1 MESSPDIIVA
11 QATAP
16 IPSGVGVL
24 RISGRSMEELVR
36 SLTGKGYPAAR
47 QASLRSFYNRLGEVI
62 DHGLILY
69 FPAPHSYT
77 GEDVVELHAH
87 GSPVVL
93 QELQVHCLQWGAR
106 LANPGEFTL
115 RAYLNNKI
123 DLNQAEAV
131 ADLIHADSSQAAR
144 SAALA
149 LSGRFSEVIHTLVS
163 DLTTLRVRL
172 ESDFDFT
179 DEEIPVFHEVSFR
192 SSLNH
197 ILERLTRLVE
207 NSRQGALLRE
217 GKNIVLIGSPNVGKS
232 SLLNA
237 LTEEDHALVTPIPG
251 TTRDLIRGHM
261 VLQGIPIHLVDTAG
275 IRKTEDF
282 VERAGIERTWSAVN
296 KSDLALIV
304 VDVRKGVTE
313 DDRSLIG
320 RLLPHQPKLIVANKI
335 DLLSSEHDVVSE
347 LIHSIA
353 GLLPVIPVSAQTGE
367 GLEVLKIKML
377 SVMDINHNSDAP
389 LLLARERHIATLVQA
404 LGHLREALMTFESEF
419 IAEELR
425 QAQLK
430 LAQIS
435 GKEFAADDLLGEI
448 FSRFCIGK

>member
-16 IPSGVGVL
+16 IPSGIGVL
-24 RISGRSMEELVR
+24 RVSGRSMEALVR
-36 SLTGKGYPAAR
+36 SLTGKGYPVAR
-47 QASLRSFYNRLGEVI
+47 QASLRSFYNRSGEVI
-62 DHGLILY
+62 DQGLILY

-77 GEDVVELHAH
+77 GEDVIELHAH

-93 QELQVHCLQWGAR
+93 QELQVHCLRWGAR

-131 ADLIHADSSQAAR
+131 ADLIHAESSQAAR
-144 SAALA
+144 SAAMA
-149 LSGRFSEVIHTLVS
+149 LSGKFSEVIHSLIS

-179 DEEIPVFHEVSFR
+179 DEELPVFHEISFR

-197 ILERLTRLVE
+197 LLERLTRLVE
-207 NSRQGALLRE
+207 NSRQGELLRE
-217 GKNIVLIGSPNVGKS
+217 GKQIVLIGSPNVGKS

-237 LTEEDHALVTPIPG
+237 LTEEDHALVTPIAG

-275 IRKTEDF
+275 IRETEDL
-282 VERAGIERTWSAVN
+282 VELAGIERTWLAAN
-296 KSDLALIV
+296 KSDLALVV
-304 VDVRKGVTE
+304 VDVRKGLTE

-320 RLLPHQPKLIVANKI
+320 RLLPDQPKLVVANKI
-335 DLLSSEHDVVSE
+335 DLLSPECDAVSE
-347 LIHSIA
+347 LRHSLA
-353 GLLPVIPVSAQTGE
+353 GVLPVVPVSAQTRG
-367 GLEVLKIKML
+367 GLDVLKQEML
-377 SVMDINHNSDAP
+377 SGMDIGRSSEAP
-389 LLLARERHIATLVQA
+389 LLLARERHIGILVQA
-404 LGHLREALMTFESEF
+404 MGHLQEALKTLESEF
-419 IAEELR
+419 VAEELR
-425 QAQLK
+425 QTQLK

>member
-16 IPSGVGVL
+16 IPSGIGVL
-24 RISGRSMEELVR
+24 RVSGRSMEALVR
-36 SLTGKGYPAAR
+36 SLTGKGYPVAR
-47 QASLRSFYNRLGEVI
+47 QASLRSFYNRAGDVI

-69 FPAPHSYT
+69 FPAPHSFT
-77 GEDVVELHAH
+77 GEDVIELHAH

-131 ADLIHADSSQAAR
+131 ADLIHAESSQAAR
-144 SAALA
+144 SAAMA
-149 LSGRFSEVIHTLVS
+149 LSGRFSEVIHSMIS
-163 DLTTLRVRL
+163 DLTMLRVRL

-179 DEEIPVFHEVSFR
+179 DEELPVFHEISFR

-197 ILERLTRLVE
+197 LLERLTRLVE

-217 GKNIVLIGSPNVGKS
+217 GKQIVLIGSPNVGKS

-237 LTEEDHALVTPIPG
+237 LTEEDHALVTPIAG

-275 IRKTEDF
+275 IRETEDL
-282 VERAGIERTWSAVN
+282 VELAGIERTWLAAN
-296 KSDLALIV
+296 KSDLALVV
-304 VDVRKGVTE
+304 VDVRKGLTE

-320 RLLPHQPKLIVANKI
+320 RLLPDQPKLVVANKI
-335 DLLSSEHDVVSE
+335 DLLSLECDAVSE
-347 LIHSIA
+347 LRHSLA
-353 GLLPVIPVSAQTGE
+353 GVLPVVPVSAQTRG
-367 GLEVLKIKML
+367 GLDVLKQEML
-377 SVMDINHNSDAP
+377 SGMDIGRSSEAP
-389 LLLARERHIATLVQA
+389 LLLARERHIGILVQA
-404 LGHLREALMTFESEF
+404 MGHLQEALKTLESEF
-419 IAEELR
+419 VAEELR
-425 QAQLK
+425 QTQLK

>member
-16 IPSGVGVL
+16 IPSGIGVL
-24 RISGRSMEELVR
+24 RVSGRSMEALVW

-47 QASLRSFYNRLGEVI
+47 QASLRSFYNRSGEVI

-77 GEDVVELHAH
+77 GEDVIELHAH

-131 ADLIHADSSQAAR
+131 ADLIHAESSQAAR
-144 SAALA
+144 SAAMA
-149 LSGRFSEVIHTLVS
+149 LSGRFSEVIHSMIS

-179 DEEIPVFHEVSFR
+179 DEELPVFHEISFR
-192 SSLNH
+192 SSLNNL
-197 ILERLTRLVE
+197 LERLTHLVE

-217 GKNIVLIGSPNVGKS
+217 GKQIVLIGSPNVGKS

-237 LTEEDHALVTPIPG
+237 LTEEDHALVTPIAG

-275 IRKTEDF
+275 IRETEDL
-282 VERAGIERTWSAVN
+282 VELAGIERTWLAAN
-296 KSDLALIV
+296 KSDLALVV
-304 VDVRKGVTE
+304 VDVRKGLTE
-313 DDRSLIG
+313 DDRSLIE
-320 RLLPHQPKLIVANKI
+320 RLLPDQPKLIVANKT
-335 DLLSSEHDVVSE
+335 DLLTPECDAVSE
-347 LIHSIA
+347 LKFSLA
-353 GLLPVIPVSAQTGE
+353 GWMPIIPVSAQTRE
-367 GLEVLKIKML
+367 GLDVLKQEML
-377 SVMDINHNSDAP
+377 SGMDIGRTSEAP
-389 LLLARERHIATLVQA
+389 LLLARERHIGILVQA
-404 LGHLREALMTFESEF
+404 MGHLQEALKTFESEF
-419 IAEELR
+419 VAEELR
-425 QAQLK
+425 QTQLK

>member
-16 IPSGVGVL
+16 IPSGIGVL
-24 RISGRSMEELVR
+24 RVSGRSMEALVR
-36 SLTGKGYPAAR
+36 SLTGKGYPVAR
-47 QASLRSFYNRLGEVI
+47 QASLRSFYNRSGEVI
-62 DHGLILY
+62 DQGLILY

-77 GEDVVELHAH
+77 GEDVIELHAH

-131 ADLIHADSSQAAR
+131 ADLIHAESSQAAR
-144 SAALA
+144 SAAMA
-149 LSGRFSEVIHTLVS
+149 LSGKFSEVIHSLIS

-179 DEEIPVFHEVSFR
+179 DEELPVFHEISFR

-197 ILERLTRLVE
+197 LLERLTRLVE
-207 NSRQGALLRE
+207 NSRQGELLRE
-217 GKNIVLIGSPNVGKS
+217 GKQIVLIGSPNVGKS

-237 LTEEDHALVTPIPG
+237 LTEEDHALVTPIAG

-275 IRKTEDF
+275 IRETGDL
-282 VERAGIERTWSAVN
+282 VELAGIDRTWLAAN
-296 KSDLALIV
+296 KSDLALVV
-304 VDVRKGVTE
+304 VDVRNGLTE

-320 RLLPHQPKLIVANKI
+320 RLLPDQPKLIVANKI
-335 DLLSSEHDVVSE
+335 DLLSPECDAVSE
-347 LIHSIA
+347 LKHSLA
-353 GLLPVIPVSAQTGE
+353 GVLPVIPVSAQTRD
-367 GLEVLKIKML
+367 GLDVLKQEML
-377 SVMDINHNSDAP
+377 SGMGIGRTSEAP
-389 LLLARERHIATLVQA
+389 LLLARERHIGILVQA
-404 LGHLREALMTFESEF
+404 MGHLQEALRTLESEF
-419 IAEELR
+419 VAEELR
-425 QAQLK
+425 QTQLK

>member
-16 IPSGVGVL
+16 IPSGIGVL
-24 RISGRSMEELVR
+24 RVSGRSMEALVR
-36 SLTGKGYPAAR
+36 SLTGKGYPVAR
-47 QASLRSFYNRLGEVI
+47 QASLRSFYNRAGDLI

-69 FPAPHSYT
+69 FPAPHSFT
-77 GEDVVELHAH
+77 GEDVIELHAH

-131 ADLIHADSSQAAR
+131 ADLIHAESSQAAR
-144 SAALA
+144 SAAMA
-149 LSGRFSEVIHTLVS
+149 LSGRFSEVIHSMIS
-163 DLTTLRVRL
+163 DLTMLRVRL

-179 DEEIPVFHEVSFR
+179 DEELPVFHEISFR

-197 ILERLTRLVE
+197 LLERLTRLVE

-217 GKNIVLIGSPNVGKS
+217 GKQIVLIGSPNVGKS

-237 LTEEDHALVTPIPG
+237 LTEEDHALVTPIAG

-275 IRKTEDF
+275 IRETGDL
-282 VERAGIERTWSAVN
+282 VELAGIDRTWLAAN
-296 KSDLALIV
+296 KSDLALVV
-304 VDVRKGVTE
+304 VDVRNGLTE

-320 RLLPHQPKLIVANKI
+320 RLLPDQPKLIVANKI
-335 DLLSSEHDVVSE
+335 DLLSPECDAVSE
-347 LIHSIA
+347 LKHSLA
-353 GLLPVIPVSAQTGE
+353 GVLPVIPVSAQTRD
-367 GLEVLKIKML
+367 GLDVLKQEML
-377 SVMDINHNSDAP
+377 SGMGIGRTSEAP
-389 LLLARERHIATLVQA
+389 LLLARERHIGILVQA
-404 LGHLREALMTFESEF
+404 MGHLQEALRTLESEF
-419 IAEELR
+419 VAEELR
-425 QAQLK
+425 QTQLK

>member
-16 IPSGVGVL
+16 IPSGIGVL
-24 RISGRSMEELVR
+24 RVSGRSMEALVR
-36 SLTGKGYPAAR
+36 SLTGKGYPVAR
-47 QASLRSFYNRLGEVI
+47 QASLRSFYNRAGDLI

-69 FPAPHSYT
+69 FPAPHSFT
-77 GEDVVELHAH
+77 GEDVIELHAH

-131 ADLIHADSSQAAR
+131 ADLIHAESSQAAR
-144 SAALA
+144 SAATA
-149 LSGRFSEVIHTLVS
+149 LSGRFSEVIHSMIS
-163 DLTTLRVRL
+163 DLTMLRVRL

-179 DEEIPVFHEVSFR
+179 DEELPVFHEISFR

-197 ILERLTRLVE
+197 LLERLTRLVE

-217 GKNIVLIGSPNVGKS
+217 GKQIVLIGSPNVGKS

-237 LTEEDHALVTPIPG
+237 LTEEDHALVTPIAG

-275 IRKTEDF
+275 IRETGDL
-282 VERAGIERTWSAVN
+282 VELAGIDRTWLAAN
-296 KSDLALIV
+296 KSDLALVV
-304 VDVRKGVTE
+304 VDVRNGLTE

-320 RLLPHQPKLIVANKI
+320 RLLPDQPKLIVANKI
-335 DLLSSEHDVVSE
+335 DLLSPECDAVSE
-347 LIHSIA
+347 LKHSLA
-353 GLLPVIPVSAQTGE
+353 GVLPVIPVSAQTRD
-367 GLEVLKIKML
+367 GLDVLKQEML
-377 SVMDINHNSDAP
+377 SGMGIGRTSEAP
-389 LLLARERHIATLVQA
+389 LLLARERHIGILVQA
-404 LGHLREALMTFESEF
+404 MGHLQEALRTLESEF
-419 IAEELR
+419 VAEELR
-425 QAQLK
+425 QTQLK

>member
-16 IPSGVGVL
+16 IPSGIGVL
-24 RISGRSMEELVR
+24 RLSGRSLEALVR

-47 QASLRSFYNRLGEVI
+47 LASLRSFHNRSGEII
-62 DHGLILY
+62 DRGLILY
-69 FPAPHSYT
+69 FPAPNSYT
-77 GEDVVELHAH
+77 GEAVVELHTH

-93 QELQVHCLQWGAR
+93 QELQAHCLQWGAR

-131 ADLIHADSSQAAR
+131 ADLIHAESSQAAR
-144 SAALA
+144 SAAMA
-149 LSGRFSEVIHTLVS
+149 LSGKFSEVIHSLIS

-172 ESDFDFT
+172 ESDFDFS
-179 DEEIPVFHEVSFR
+179 DEEVPVFHENSFR

-197 ILERLTRLVE
+197 LLERLTRLVE

-237 LTEEDHALVTPIPG
+237 LTEEDHALVTPIAG

-275 IRKTEDF
+275 IRKTDDF
-282 VERAGIERTWSAVN
+282 VELAGIERTWLAAN

-313 DDRSLIG
+313 EDRSLIG
-320 RLLPHQPKLIVANKI
+320 RLHPDQPKLIVANKI
-335 DLLSSEHDVVSE
+335 DLLSQEHDVVSE
-347 LIHSIA
+347 MQGPAA
-353 GLLPVIPVSAQTGE
+353 GLLPVIPVSAYTGE
-367 GLEVLKIKML
+367 GLEGLKQKML
-377 SVMDINHNSDAP
+377 SGMEIDRVSEAP
-389 LLLARERHIATLVQA
+389 LLLARERHIGILGQA
-404 LGHLREALMTFESEF
+404 MSHLREALKTVESEF
-419 IAEELR
+419 VAEELR

>member
-1 MESSPDIIVA
+1 MEA
-11 QATAP
+11 
-16 IPSGVGVL
+16 
-24 RISGRSMEELVR
+24 LVR
-36 SLTGKGYPAAR
+36 SLTGKGYPVAR
-47 QASLRSFYNRLGEVI
+47 QASLRSFYNRAGDLI

-69 FPAPHSYT
+69 FPAPHSFT
-77 GEDVVELHAH
+77 GEDVIELHAH

-131 ADLIHADSSQAAR
+131 ADLIHAESSQAAR
-144 SAALA
+144 SAAMA
-149 LSGRFSEVIHTLVS
+149 LSGRFSEVIHSMIS
-163 DLTTLRVRL
+163 DLTMLRVRL

-179 DEEIPVFHEVSFR
+179 DEELPVFHEISFR

-197 ILERLTRLVE
+197 LLERLTRLVE

-217 GKNIVLIGSPNVGKS
+217 GKQIVLIGSPNVGKS

-237 LTEEDHALVTPIPG
+237 LTEEDHALVTPIAG

-275 IRKTEDF
+275 IRETGDL
-282 VERAGIERTWSAVN
+282 VELAGIDRTWLAAN
-296 KSDLALIV
+296 KSDLALVV
-304 VDVRKGVTE
+304 VDVRNGLTE

-320 RLLPHQPKLIVANKI
+320 RLLPDQPKLIVANKI
-335 DLLSSEHDVVSE
+335 DLLSPECDAVSE
-347 LIHSIA
+347 LKHSLA
-353 GLLPVIPVSAQTGE
+353 GVLPVIPVSAQTRD
-367 GLEVLKIKML
+367 GLDVLKQEML
-377 SVMDINHNSDAP
+377 SGMGIGRTSEAP
-389 LLLARERHIATLVQA
+389 LLLARERHIGILVQA
-404 LGHLREALMTFESEF
+404 MGHLQEALRTLESEF
-419 IAEELR
+419 VAEELR
-425 QAQLK
+425 QTQLK

>member
-16 IPSGVGVL
+16 IPSGIGVL
-24 RISGRSMEELVR
+24 RVSGRSMEALVR
-36 SLTGKGYPAAR
+36 SLTGKGYPVAR
-47 QASLRSFYNRLGEVI
+47 QASLRSFYNRAGDVI

-69 FPAPHSYT
+69 FPAPHSFT
-77 GEDVVELHAH
+77 GEDVIELHAH

-131 ADLIHADSSQAAR
+131 ADLIHAESSQAAR
-144 SAALA
+144 SAAMA
-149 LSGRFSEVIHTLVS
+149 LSGRFSEVIHSMIS
-163 DLTTLRVRL
+163 DLTMLRVRL

-179 DEEIPVFHEVSFR
+179 DEELPVFHEISFR

-197 ILERLTRLVE
+197 LLERLTRLVE

-217 GKNIVLIGSPNVGKS
+217 GKQIVLIGSPNVGKS

-237 LTEEDHALVTPIPG
+237 LTEEDHALVTPIAG

-275 IRKTEDF
+275 IRETGDL
-282 VERAGIERTWSAVN
+282 VELAGIDRTWLAAN
-296 KSDLALIV
+296 KSDLALVV
-304 VDVRKGVTE
+304 VDVRNGLTE

-320 RLLPHQPKLIVANKI
+320 RLLPDQPKLIVANKI
-335 DLLSSEHDVVSE
+335 DLLSPECDAVSE
-347 LIHSIA
+347 LKHSLA
-353 GLLPVIPVSAQTGE
+353 GVLPVIPVSAQTRD
-367 GLEVLKIKML
+367 GLDVLKQEML
-377 SVMDINHNSDAP
+377 SGMGIGRTSEAP
-389 LLLARERHIATLVQA
+389 LLLARERHIGILVQA
-404 LGHLREALMTFESEF
+404 MGHLQEALRTLESEF
-419 IAEELR
+419 VAEELR
-425 QAQLK
+425 QTQLK

>member
-16 IPSGVGVL
+16 IPSGIGVL
-24 RISGRSMEELVR
+24 RVSGRSMEALVR
-36 SLTGKGYPAAR
+36 SLTGKGYPVAR
-47 QASLRSFYNRLGEVI
+47 QASLRSFYNRSGEVI
-62 DHGLILY
+62 DQGLILY

-77 GEDVVELHAH
+77 GEDVIELHAH

-131 ADLIHADSSQAAR
+131 ADLIHAESSQAAR
-144 SAALA
+144 SAAMA
-149 LSGRFSEVIHTLVS
+149 LSGKFSEVIHSLIS

-179 DEEIPVFHEVSFR
+179 DEELPVFHEISFH

-197 ILERLTRLVE
+197 LLERLTRLVE
-207 NSRQGALLRE
+207 NSRQGELLRE
-217 GKNIVLIGSPNVGKS
+217 GKQIVLIGSPNVGKS

-237 LTEEDHALVTPIPG
+237 LTEEDHALVTPIAG

-275 IRKTEDF
+275 IRETEDL
-282 VERAGIERTWSAVN
+282 VELAGIERTWLAAN
-296 KSDLALIV
+296 KSDLALVV
-304 VDVRKGVTE
+304 VDVRKGLTE

-320 RLLPHQPKLIVANKI
+320 RLLPDQPKLVVANKI
-335 DLLSSEHDVVSE
+335 DLLSPECDAVSE
-347 LIHSIA
+347 LKHSLA
-353 GLLPVIPVSAQTGE
+353 GVLPVVPVSAQTRG
-367 GLEVLKIKML
+367 GLDVLKQEML
-377 SVMDINHNSDAP
+377 SGMDIGRSSEAP
-389 LLLARERHIATLVQA
+389 LLLARERHIGILVQA
-404 LGHLREALMTFESEF
+404 MGHLQEALKTLESEF
-419 IAEELR
+419 VAEELR
-425 QAQLK
+425 QTQLK